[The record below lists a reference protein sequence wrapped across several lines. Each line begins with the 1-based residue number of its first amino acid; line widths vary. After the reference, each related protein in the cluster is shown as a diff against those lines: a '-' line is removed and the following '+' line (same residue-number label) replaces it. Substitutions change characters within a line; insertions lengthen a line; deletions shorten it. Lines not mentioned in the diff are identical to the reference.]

1 MNIEEIKQYLE
12 ENKENEEVKGLITQ
26 YAPQQEGN
34 KDVEITPEMIKE
46 FVNTHEQEAW
56 GALQGWYDKNFE
68 KSLATWKGKHLQGI
82 IDEAVRAANPDD
94 TPEQKRI
101 RALEEKLAAQEAQRT
116 QAERKALAISTC
128 NRYGLPESLWT
139 SVIGETE
146 ESMRNNASRIEMDFK
161 SAIENEVEKRMS
173 KGYRPRGG
181 SDSSKSV
188 EQRYS
193 EAIKKGN
200 PMDVL
205 AAKMSAR
212 ER

>member
-1 MNIEEIKQYLE
+1 MNIEEIKQFIE
-12 ENKENEEVKGLITQ
+12 ENQENEEVKGLISQ
-26 YAPQQEGN
+26 FAPQGGEGG
-34 KDVEITPEMIKE
+34 TPELTPDMVKE
-46 FVNTHEQEAW
+46 YVNSHEQEAW

-82 IDEAVRAANPDD
+82 IDEAVRAANPAD

-101 RALEEKLAAQEAQRT
+101 RALEEKLAMQEAQRT

-139 SVIGETE
+139 SVVGETE
-146 ESMRNNASRIEMDFK
+146 EVMRNNAARIEMDYK
-161 SAIENEVEKRMS
+161 SSIESEVERRMS

-181 SDSSKSV
+181 SESGKSV
-188 EQRYS
+188 EQQYND
-193 EAIKKGN
+193 AMKKGN

-205 AAKMSAR
+205 AAKMAAR
-212 ER
+212 GR